1 MHSAILN
8 KEFRKELIINI
19 LKQINNTNT
28 MKKTILLLAV
38 ALFASAAVFAQK
50 PVKLGHIDAQE
61 LLKIMPE
68 VDSAQKVLQK
78 EQEEAESML
87 KTMQAELQTL
97 YTEYQNKR
105 DQMSDLIKKAK
116 EAELQDKDSRIR
128 QFSESAAKRLQ
139 ERNDELFAPIQE
151 KIKNAIAKVAKAN
164 GYTYIFT
171 SGAALYE
178 GGDDVLPLVKK
189 EMGLK

>member
-1 MHSAILN
+1 
-8 KEFRKELIINI
+8 
-19 LKQINNTNT
+19 
-28 MKKTILLLAV
+28 MKKTILVLAV
-38 ALFASAAVFAQK
+38 ALFASAAAFAQK

-61 LLKIMPE
+61 LIKIMPE
-68 VDSAQKVLQK
+68 VDSAQKVLQV
-78 EQEEAESML
+78 EQEEAEKML
-87 KTMQAELQTL
+87 KSMQNELQTL
-97 YTEYQNKR
+97 YTEYQSKK
-105 DQMSDLIKKAK
+105 DQMSDLIKQTK
-116 EAELQDKDSRIR
+116 ETELQDKEGRMR
-128 QFSESAAKRLQ
+128 QFQENAVKRLQ

>member
-1 MHSAILN
+1 
-8 KEFRKELIINI
+8 
-19 LKQINNTNT
+19 

-38 ALFASAAVFAQK
+38 ALFASAAVFAQE
-50 PVKLGHIDAQE
+50 PVKLGHIDVQE

-68 VDSAQKVLQK
+68 YDSAQKVFQK
-78 EQEEAESML
+78 EQEDAETML
-87 KTMQAELQTL
+87 KNMYSELQTL
-97 YTEYQNKR
+97 STDYQSKR
-105 DQMSDLIKKAK
+105 DQMSDLIKQTK
-116 EAELQDKDSRIR
+116 EAELQDKEARIR
-128 QFSESAAKRLQ
+128 QFNEKALKKLQ
-139 ERNDELFAPIQE
+139 ERQEELMEPIQE
-151 KIKNAIAKVAKAN
+151 KIKTAIAKVAKAN

>member
-1 MHSAILN
+1 
-8 KEFRKELIINI
+8 
-19 LKQINNTNT
+19 
-28 MKKTILLLAV
+28 
-38 ALFASAAVFAQK
+38 
-50 PVKLGHIDAQE
+50 
-61 LLKIMPE
+61 
-68 VDSAQKVLQK
+68 
-78 EQEEAESML
+78 ML
-87 KTMQAELQTL
+87 KSMQTELQTL
-97 YTEYQNKR
+97 YTEYQSKK
-105 DQMSDLIKKAK
+105 DQMSDLIKQTK
-116 EAELQDKDSRIR
+116 EAELQDKETRMR
-128 QFSESAAKRLQ
+128 QFQENAVKRLQ

>member
-1 MHSAILN
+1 
-8 KEFRKELIINI
+8 
-19 LKQINNTNT
+19 
-28 MKKTILLLAV
+28 MKKSIFVLVV
-38 ALFASAAVFAQK
+38 ALFASATMFAQK

-61 LLKIMPE
+61 LIKIMPE
-68 VDSAQKVLQK
+68 VDSIQKKLMA

-87 KTMQAELQTL
+87 KTMQSEFQTL
-97 YTEYQNKR
+97 YAEYQSKR
-105 DQMSDLIKKAK
+105 DQMSDLIKQTK
-116 EAELQDKDSRIR
+116 EAELQDKDARIR
-128 QFSESAAKRLQ
+128 QFAEQAQKRLQ
-139 ERNDELFAPIQE
+139 DRNEELFAPIQE

-178 GGDDVLPLVKK
+178 GGDDILPLVKK